1 MLLVEKND
9 FNEKYYK
16 KVARYALFQIIVN
29 FILTIVKF
37 IGGFIS
43 TSSALISDG
52 VDSLGDVATS
62 LIGAIGNKSSSKKA
76 DDSHQ
81 FGHEKIENLITFIFS
96 IVLIISGILLIVEA
110 ITSLINKEYLDIDVS
125 SKLLVGLI
133 ITFFCILIKG
143 IMGVIV
149 YKGGKKTNSPMLK
162 AQALDHFL
170 DSIGTF
176 LTFVILLLIYLLKD
190 NDIVKMFD
198 PIVSIVI
205 SLIIITG
212 AIKIFIEN
220 ASSLVDKSASKSFCK
235 KIEQEILSVNG
246 VIHIDGF
253 RSRIAANRIFIEVE
267 ITVDENMLLKDA
279 HKIADN
285 VRNVVL
291 SNNSDVKNCLVHVN
305 PLIHDDDSEV
315 YK

>member
-1 MLLVEKND
+1 MLLVKKND

-96 IVLIISGILLIVEA
+96 IVLIISGILLIIEA

-220 ASSLVDKSASKSFCK
+220 GSSLVDKSASKSFCK

-285 VRNVVL
+285 VKNVVL

>member
-198 PIVSIVI
+198 PIVSIII
-205 SLIIITG
+205 SIIIITG

-220 ASSLVDKSASKSFCK
+220 GSSLVDKSASKSFCK

-285 VRNVVL
+285 VKNVVL